1 MISKNDRINE
11 LLKALAAAEPA
22 ENGLLAYRLISTTL
36 NDIEDRHL
44 GETTWCPPR
53 RFKDGMVS
61 DRLYPGYP
69 DSMHPVEGWPG
80 VTIIVHHKQF
90 VFIEMRGAFQ
100 IQDRVDSDVPFSR
113 RRDAVLLDKPDR
125 WGLSVWDCDP
135 RGT

>member
-1 MISKNDRINE
+1 
-11 LLKALAAAEPA
+11 
-22 ENGLLAYRLISTTL
+22 
-36 NDIEDRHL
+36 
-44 GETTWCPPR
+44 
-53 RFKDGMVS
+53 MVS